1 MIKIIKMKHYLV
13 IGLVFLMVGCETIE
27 ANLPPAV
34 TKTQVDDHWPMDLM
48 VQIPNNKLKN
58 LVQTAKPIL
67 CADKGDIFSYLENIG
82 EMPVATWTDETQG
95 YPVILF
101 MNTKTGGS
109 SVIEIPSLDKGP
121 FRGLVCFISTG
132 VNSAIESLTKKDIGK
147 SIKYLTF

>member
-1 MIKIIKMKHYLV
+1 MKYLL
-13 IGLVFLMVGCETIE
+13 IGLVFLMAGCETIE

-34 TKTQVDDHWPMDLM
+34 TKTQM
-48 VQIPNNKLKN
+48 VQIPNNKLNN

-67 CADKGDIFSYLENIG
+67 CADKSDIFSYLENVG
-82 EMPVATWTDETQG
+82 EIPVATWTDETQG

-109 SVIEIPSLDKGP
+109 SVIEMPSLDKGP

-132 VNSAIESLTKKDIGK
+132 VNSVIKPLTKKNMGK

>member
-1 MIKIIKMKHYLV
+1 MKYLL
-13 IGLVFLMVGCETIE
+13 IGLVFLMAGCETIE

-34 TKTQVDDHWPMDLM
+34 TKTQM
-48 VQIPNNKLKN
+48 VQIPNNKLNN

-67 CADKGDIFSYLENIG
+67 CADKGDIFSYLENVG
-82 EMPVATWTDETQG
+82 EIPVATWTDETQG

-121 FRGLVCFISTG
+121 FMGLVCFISTG
-132 VNSAIESLTKKDIGK
+132 VNSVIKPLTKKDVGRT
-147 SIKYLTF
+147 IKYLTF

>member
-1 MIKIIKMKHYLV
+1 MKYLL
-13 IGLVFLMVGCETIE
+13 IGLAFLMAGCETIE

-34 TKTQVDDHWPMDLM
+34 TKTQM
-48 VQIPNNKLKN
+48 VQIPNNKLNN

-67 CADKGDIFSYLENIG
+67 CADKSDIFSYLENVG
-82 EMPVATWTDETQG
+82 EIPVATWTDETQG

-121 FRGLVCFISTG
+121 FMGLVCFISTG
-132 VNSAIESLTKKDIGK
+132 VNSVIKPLTKKNMGK

>member
-1 MIKIIKMKHYLV
+1 MKYLL
-13 IGLVFLMVGCETIE
+13 IGLAFLMAGCETIE

-34 TKTQVDDHWPMDLM
+34 TKTQM
-48 VQIPNNKLKN
+48 VQIPNNKLNN

-67 CADKGDIFSYLENIG
+67 CADKGDIFSYLENVG
-82 EMPVATWTDETQG
+82 EIPVATWTDETQG

-121 FRGLVCFISTG
+121 FMGLVCFISTG
-132 VNSAIESLTKKDIGK
+132 VNSVIKPLTKKNMGK

>member
-1 MIKIIKMKHYLV
+1 MKYLL

-27 ANLPPAV
+27 TNLPPAV
-34 TKTQVDDHWPMDLM
+34 TKTQM
-48 VQIPNNKLKN
+48 VQIPNNKLNN

-101 MNTKTGGS
+101 MNTTTGGS

-121 FRGLVCFISTG
+121 FKGLVCFISTG
-132 VNSAIESLTKKDIGK
+132 VNSAIESIIKKDMGK